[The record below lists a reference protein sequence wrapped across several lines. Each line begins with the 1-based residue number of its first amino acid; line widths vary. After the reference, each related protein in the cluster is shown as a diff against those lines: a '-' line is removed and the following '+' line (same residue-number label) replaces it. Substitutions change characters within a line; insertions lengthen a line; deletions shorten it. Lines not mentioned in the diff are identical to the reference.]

1 MKSASLEQ
9 MMADMNNGT
18 YDLTCNGECTQCGNC
33 CSNLLP
39 MTEDEI
45 ATIHN
50 SYENGYNSTR
60 GADKKTIS
68 KVDDVDLLLKL
79 YKSKMYYKDIAK
91 VFGVNK
97 ETIVRALASL
107 NVGKRRMKIT
117 KEYLL
122 ENISK
127 TNKQIAKELN
137 VDDETVSRAF
147 KRYSIKRGKG
157 CNNMLNPQNQKGYR
171 SRLMNTEIW
180 ILSIKEA
187 RYKYVGWRN
196 P

>member
-171 SRLMNTEIW
+171 SRLMNTEI
-180 ILSIKEA
+180 
-187 RYKYVGWRN
+187 
-196 P
+196 